1 MSELNTDYNTQAQI
15 IELTEDQLEA
25 VEGGRSQLA
34 NTLFNFI
41 PYAGQVNKLS
51 EALGGPTFGDLF

>member
-1 MSELNTDYNTQAQI
+1 MSELNAQAQI
-15 IELTEDQLEA
+15 IELTDDQLEL